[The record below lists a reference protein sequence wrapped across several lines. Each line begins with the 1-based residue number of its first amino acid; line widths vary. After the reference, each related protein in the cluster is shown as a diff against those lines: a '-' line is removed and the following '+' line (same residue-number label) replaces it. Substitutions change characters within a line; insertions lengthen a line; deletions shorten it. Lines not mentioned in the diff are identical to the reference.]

1 MMPKKLK
8 QEPRAD
14 ELEKPYEARPLAD
27 DAKKR
32 VVAQCAQ
39 KRGRAPGFLMSE
51 ERRGKIKNSSIL
63 NALIEYFQGKRE
75 MSGTQV
81 RVGLRLLKTVLP
93 DLRPVTPEFSIR
105 RSLEAIIRLR
115 QGPLEVKQKHAG
127 EASEIQAGISSG

>member
-27 DAKKR
+27 DPKKR
-32 VVAQCAQ
+32 FVAQCAQ

-51 ERRGKIKNSSIL
+51 EHRGKIKNSSIL

-75 MSGTQV
+75 MSATQV
-81 RVGLRLLKTVLP
+81 SVGLGLLKKVLP
-93 DLRPVTPEFSIR
+93 DLPPLRASGPDAWVRPAPGQSPKSEFSDTKKNPR
-105 RSLEAIIRLR
+105 TLLQRD
-115 QGPLEVKQKHAG
+115 Q
-127 EASEIQAGISSG
+127 